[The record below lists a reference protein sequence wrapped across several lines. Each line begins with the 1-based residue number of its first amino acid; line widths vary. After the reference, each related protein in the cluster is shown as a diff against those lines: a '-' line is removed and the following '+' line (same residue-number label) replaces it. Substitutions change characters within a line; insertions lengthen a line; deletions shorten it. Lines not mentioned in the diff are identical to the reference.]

1 MVMDII
7 AAPIILLV
15 ACTLARLPWATW
27 LPTTPTP

>member
-7 AAPIILLV
+7 AAPVILLA
-15 ACTLARLPWATW
+15 ACTLARLPWAAR